1 MKIDDKLSEVFDTVK
16 IEKKTEI
23 KLSILMELL

>member
-16 IEKKTEI
+16 IEKTTEVEVI
-23 KLSILMELL
+23 DSAGN